1 MILLLLL
8 AYQTIGVWM
17 LKSYADPMADVRSKG
32 RDDVVLEG
40 VALEKGQSTAHQDKE
55 IDDCPRGLTLG
66 GSGHCGRG
74 D

>member
-1 MILLLLL
+1 MLLLLL
-8 AYQTIGVWM
+8 TYQTIRVWM
-17 LKSYADPMADVRSKG
+17 LKSYVDPMADVRIKG

-40 VALEKGQSTAHQDKE
+40 FALEKGHSTAHQDKK
-55 IDDCPRGLTLG
+55 IDDRPKKLTLG